1 MPTAGPSMVC
11 IFWGVPVLPG
21 VSSCAVVQLARWEG
35 RTEAGGGCRMQP
47 AACMGW
53 QRASTEDSSWVSHSS
68 IAQYQVHFDLI
79 QHMLLAYCFDVC
91 VSPIISCKV
100 LPGRQSRH
108 GVDSCI
114 CYCTEQYLVE
124 SS

>member
-1 MPTAGPSMVC
+1 
-11 IFWGVPVLPG
+11 
-21 VSSCAVVQLARWEG
+21 
-35 RTEAGGGCRMQP
+35 
-47 AACMGW
+47 MGW
-53 QRASTEDSSWVSHSS
+53 QRASTEDIATGSVGSHSS

-79 QHMLLAYCFDVC
+79 QHMVLSYCFDVC

-100 LPGRQSRH
+100 VPGQQSHH

-114 CYCTEQYLVE
+114 RYCTEQYFVE